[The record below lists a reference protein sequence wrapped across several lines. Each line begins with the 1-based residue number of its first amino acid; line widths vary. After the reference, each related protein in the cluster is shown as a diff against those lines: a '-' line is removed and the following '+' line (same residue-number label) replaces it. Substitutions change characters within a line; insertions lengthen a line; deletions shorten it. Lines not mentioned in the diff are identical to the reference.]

1 MLKLFQK
8 ILKFSL
14 AKKVFPASTAGLTL
28 TTKSTLKGTE
38 LKFSGYNEKLPLL
51 IDMVTKDL
59 KTEIVESVF
68 EMQKQEMKKNF
79 GNSLLN
85 NDVLC
90 TDQLSSLLVNEHWT
104 DYDFYKGIERV
115 SFAGMRIFQQNFF
128 HQMKVQVL
136 MQGNITKNQAEQVV
150 NDLVSNFSCGPLD
163 MEYELKPQGYELP
176 LGTNVLRLKSLM
188 ANDDNSY
195 IKNFYQVGTES
206 IRLVCLMRL
215 LESILNP
222 KAFEYLRTKEQLGY
236 SVGVELESHAGV
248 IGLSV
253 FVSYQEH
260 KHSRSE
266 VYQKMETFMNE
277 VAKEIIEELTDDEFE
292 SHQES
297 RINLMSAEDLDLET
311 EAARNWKEITEF
323 NYVFNRFEMAAK
335 VTKNL
340 TKSDLQNFFKCFT
353 DPEKLRKLSVQVIG
367 NKVSDEDFIDPLK
380 EDELEVQLM
389 TDKLTSNEMLITN
402 IDEFRRKLL
411 LHPAV
416 RSQIIFFQHP

>member
-1 MLKLFQK
+1 M
-8 ILKFSL
+8 KFSL

-51 IDMVTKDL
+51 IDMVTKYL
-59 KTEIVESVF
+59 KTEIAESVF

-79 GNSLLN
+79 GNALLR
-85 NDVLC
+85 NDALC
-90 TDQLSSLLVNEHWT
+90 TDQLSSLLVSEHWT
-104 DYDFYKGIERV
+104 DYDFYKEIEGV
-115 SFAGMRIFQQNFF
+115 TFEDMKIFLQNLF
-128 HQMKVQVL
+128 HQMKIQVL
-136 MQGNITKNQAEQVV
+136 MQGNITKSQAEQVV
-150 NDLVSNFSCGPLD
+150 NILTSNFSCGPID
-163 MEYELKPQGYELP
+163 QEYELKPQGYQLP

-206 IRLVCLMRL
+206 IRLVCLLRL
-215 LESILNP
+215 LESILDP
-222 KAFEYLRTKEQLGY
+222 KAFEFLRTKEQLGY
-236 SVGVELESHAGV
+236 SVGVESESHAGV

-253 FVSYQEH
+253 YVSYQEN
-260 KHSRSE
+260 KHSLSE

-277 VAKEIIEELTDDEFE
+277 IAKEIIEELTDDEFE

-297 RINLMSAEDLDLET
+297 RINLLSAEDLDLET

-323 NYVFNRFEMAAK
+323 NYVFNRFELAAK

-340 TKSDLQNFFKCFT
+340 TKSDLQTFFKCFT

-367 NKVSDEDFIDPLK
+367 NKVNSEDSIDHLK
-380 EDELEVQLM
+380 EDELEVQVM
-389 TDKLTSNEMLITN
+389 TEKLISDETLITN
-402 IDEFRRKLL
+402 IDEFRRKLF

-416 RSQIIFFQHP
+416 KSQIIFFQHR